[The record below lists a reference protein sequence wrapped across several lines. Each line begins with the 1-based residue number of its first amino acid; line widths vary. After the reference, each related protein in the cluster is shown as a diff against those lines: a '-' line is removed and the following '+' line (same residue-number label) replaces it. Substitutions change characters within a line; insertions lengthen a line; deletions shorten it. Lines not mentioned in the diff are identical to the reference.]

1 MKRDKIKNKI
11 LQGGIKMNL
20 ESVINVSEEEKV
32 NLTLNLLK
40 KATEFVNTINAGQKE
55 DILNVSLNYI
65 NYIFELLT
73 ALGLESD
80 IYEIMEMENNKAEE
94 EFKQL

>member
-1 MKRDKIKNKI
+1 
-11 LQGGIKMNL
+11 MNL

>member
-1 MKRDKIKNKI
+1 
-11 LQGGIKMNL
+11 MNL
-20 ESVINVSEEEKV
+20 ESVINVSEEEKI
-32 NLTLNLLK
+32 NLNLNLLK
-40 KATEFVNTINAGQKE
+40 KATEFVNTINTGQKE
-55 DILNVSLNYI
+55 DILNVSLDYVS
-65 NYIFELLT
+65 YIFDLLT

>member
-1 MKRDKIKNKI
+1 
-11 LQGGIKMNL
+11 MNL

-32 NLTLNLLK
+32 NLNLNLLK
-40 KATEFVNTINAGQKE
+40 KATEFVNTINTGQKE
-55 DILNVSLNYI
+55 DILNVSLDYVS
-65 NYIFELLT
+65 YIFDLLT